1 VIRQHPSEK
10 LVLGTLL
17 TLTNIAVLN
26 DWHDEFFPALHS
38 FYGLVDSGSPQIKLQ
53 TLKLLVNLSCNE
65 DMIPSLLAAQV
76 KPQTIYRVCI
86 STIRMIEFFQ
96 APKRLIYLLD
106 PLTNEEILLR
116 VVTLLANL
124 TTAVKDQEIDPS
136 VDLPAEDKAAS
147 PDTM

>member
-1 VIRQHPSEK
+1 
-10 LVLGTLL
+10 VL
-17 TLTNIAVLN
+17 I
-26 DWHDEFFPALHS
+26 
-38 FYGLVDSGSPQIKLQ
+38 
-53 TLKLLVNLSCNE
+53 
-65 DMIPSLLAAQV
+65 
-76 KPQTIYRVCI
+76 
-86 STIRMIEFFQ
+86 Q

-124 TTAVKDQEIDPS
+124 VIAVKDQEIDPT